1 MIRGCKSLAA
11 GLRRSQ
17 SEGLILK
24 ANSKIKLIALS
35 VSLLASSGSMA
46 ALGGLRVNSSL
57 GEPFSATVKV
67 TGKEAKELLKGTK
80 PTFSDGRLKATVRK
94 SGDDA
99 LVSLSSAAAIKDPVI
114 VFQMGVK
121 GQSRQY
127 TAVID
132 PSSAKAKAALAAEKK
147 ENAAKQDKAGQE
159 KQDKAEQAKKDKA
172 AKEEAARLEKE
183 ALEKKKEAERLA
195 KAARAEQEEDARL
208 EREAK
213 AKAEKERQ
221 AQNRQQGKRLYTVQ
235 PDETLFIIA
244 DKLRPDNMTADQAV
258 RALIKANPKKFG
270 GNPNRLFS
278 GITLTLPASFK
289 SPSEVSSSETADSA
303 ADNKPAAAQQ
313 PPAPEAETPQTAQE
327 QENTPPQTGDG
338 QAGQDAVEQQPAST
352 EAEAP
357 PPAPSAPKAEQQP
370 AAEEESDGSLWKWLL
385 AGGLGLT
392 IAFLVFK
399 LVREGKLGR
408 KPAPETDGGETPF
421 DEQDGIRLHQPIAK
435 PEHPKA
441 PITKGQA
448 DSVQVQDGLDDSDL
462 EDDVVFFD
470 SVDTG
475 AAAADNA
482 SFDLDLS
489 TLDIP
494 QAGIASSAVTDDEET
509 RRRQNADWDSIEST
523 ESIFEPDEPAPA
535 KPQPA
540 AAKPA
545 APAHEEEPVSSWAT
559 GDAFSLHEKQRA
571 AEKAARPAEP
581 EPVVSWASS
590 AASAESKAA
599 EPSKPVAE
607 PLSATPAA
615 PSPEPEPLSWVQD
628 DIAAAPFQEAAAEP
642 AAQIQTAS
650 AAAEAERETLP
661 DFDFMPVAETPAQET
676 GAPAPKETAPVFDDS
691 EAPPAFEPF
700 AATPVEETP
709 AAATQAVSAA
719 EVQTA
724 SVETEAPLDF
734 DFEPASPVAEEASA
748 PEVPAPA
755 AKQPEFFQGEEV
767 VEPPLE
773 FTADAFAADIP
784 EAVEEKAASAGTAA
798 VQADAGLP
806 PFDLPAAEEDAAK
819 IELADAFVQEPE
831 AETVVSFGTP
841 AVETPETP
849 AFEIPAVQEEM
860 PQVQTASAAPA
871 GFAEA
876 EPLADPFAAAAQPA
890 PQQPEPAGWQGDDS
904 DVDLTSSVT
913 FDDTQLDT
921 ADDLNIDWGSL
932 EAAGEGGD
940 SKPAFVSESV
950 GMTAPLEA
958 KYELAEMYIE
968 IGDPDAARETLYE
981 LIDESH
987 GEIQAKSKELLARIG
1002 G

>member
-1 MIRGCKSLAA
+1 M
-11 GLRRSQ
+11 
-17 SEGLILK
+17 
-24 ANSKIKLIALS
+24 
-35 VSLLASSGSMA
+35 
-46 ALGGLRVNSSL
+46 
-57 GEPFSATVKV
+57 
-67 TGKEAKELLKGTK
+67 
-80 PTFSDGRLKATVRK
+80 
-94 SGDDA
+94 
-99 LVSLSSAAAIKDPVI
+99 
-114 VFQMGVK
+114 
-121 GQSRQY
+121 
-127 TAVID
+127 
-132 PSSAKAKAALAAEKK
+132 
-147 ENAAKQDKAGQE
+147 
-159 KQDKAEQAKKDKA
+159 
-172 AKEEAARLEKE
+172 
-183 ALEKKKEAERLA
+183 
-195 KAARAEQEEDARL
+195 
-208 EREAK
+208 
-213 AKAEKERQ
+213 
-221 AQNRQQGKRLYTVQ
+221 
-235 PDETLFIIA
+235 
-244 DKLRPDNMTADQAV
+244 
-258 RALIKANPKKFG
+258 
-270 GNPNRLFS
+270 
-278 GITLTLPASFK
+278 
-289 SPSEVSSSETADSA
+289 
-303 ADNKPAAAQQ
+303 
-313 PPAPEAETPQTAQE
+313 
-327 QENTPPQTGDG
+327 
-338 QAGQDAVEQQPAST
+338 
-352 EAEAP
+352 
-357 PPAPSAPKAEQQP
+357 
-370 AAEEESDGSLWKWLL
+370 
-385 AGGLGLT
+385 
-392 IAFLVFK
+392 
-399 LVREGKLGR
+399 
-408 KPAPETDGGETPF
+408 
-421 DEQDGIRLHQPIAK
+421 
-435 PEHPKA
+435 
-441 PITKGQA
+441 
-448 DSVQVQDGLDDSDL
+448 
-462 EDDVVFFD
+462 
-470 SVDTG
+470 
-475 AAAADNA
+475 
-482 SFDLDLS
+482 
-489 TLDIP
+489 
-494 QAGIASSAVTDDEET
+494 
-509 RRRQNADWDSIEST
+509 
-523 ESIFEPDEPAPA
+523 
-535 KPQPA
+535 
-540 AAKPA
+540 
-545 APAHEEEPVSSWAT
+545 
-559 GDAFSLHEKQRA
+559 

-590 AASAESKAA
+590 AASAEPKAA

-615 PSPEPEPLSWVQD
+615 PSPEPEPLSWAQD

-650 AAAEAERETLP
+650 VAAEAERETLP
-661 DFDFMPVAETPAQET
+661 DFDFTPVAETPAQET

-719 EVQTA
+719 EIQTA

-734 DFEPASPVAEEASA
+734 DFEPVSPVAEEVA
-748 PEVPAPA
+748 APA

-784 EAVEEKAASAGTAA
+784 KAVEEKAASAETAA

-819 IELADAFVQEPE
+819 IELADAFGQEPE

-860 PQVQTASAAPA
+860 PQVQTASAAPT

-876 EPLADPFAAAAQPA
+876 EPLADPFAAAAQPE

-932 EAAGEGGD
+932 EAADEGGD